1 MKFIE
6 RRSAARAVLPP
17 PSHEWAFFFDL
28 DGTLVEIESVPT
40 RVEVDAELRALI
52 ESLASVTNGAV
63 AVITGRPITDID
75 ALFPDLRLPVAGQHG
90 VERRS
95 ASGVVF
101 HQAGAA
107 GALDVARHMLLNVV
121 SRHAGLMLEDKGRS
135 LALHYRQAPRLA
147 SYAHRVMHGVR
158 EAVGDEYCLQSGKR
172 VVELKPAG
180 RNKGI
185 ALSEFMQ
192 EPPFVGRMPLFIGDD
207 VTDEYAFLVVNSL
220 GGLSVKVGGGRTA
233 ARHQLPGVGAVRRWL
248 SQCLHP
254 APRETTAVP
263 NQSSGTPASYDHS
276 AHDHSA

>member
-1 MKFIE
+1 MTHGQ
-6 RRSAARAVLPP
+6 RRRLALPA
-17 PSHEWAFFFDL
+17 PSRDWAFFFDL

-40 RVEVDAELRALI
+40 RVHADAELRALI
-52 ESLASVTNGAV
+52 ASLALATNGAV

-90 VERRS
+90 VERRT
-95 ASGVVF
+95 ASGVVL

-107 GALDVARHMLLNVV
+107 GALDVARHMLGDVV
-121 SRHAGLMLEDKGRS
+121 RRHAGLMLEDKGLS
-135 LALHYRQAPRLA
+135 LALHYRQTPRLA
-147 SYAHRVMHGVR
+147 SYAHRVMHAAR
-158 EAVGDEYCLQSGKR
+158 NAVGDEYCLQRGKR

-192 EPPFVGRMPLFIGDD
+192 EHPFSGRMPLFIGDD

-233 ARHQLPGVGAVRRWL
+233 ARHQLASVTAVRRWL
-248 SQCLHP
+248 SQCLGP
-254 APRETTAVP
+254 SQDATNTIPDRSSRERA
-263 NQSSGTPASYDHS
+263 AFDHL